1 MRGGYPRLKVTQELY
16 PENNMDGRQIVISKS
31 KDISKI
37 DNHIMNDLC
46 NGKHIYILKTNHI
59 NTCEDKNGLFYKL
72 SNNND
77 DLFRLI
83 FITENLKQ
91 EFKIMEYTY
100 FSSEERMIHRAPFP
114 RPPFDNFYWK
124 CPVCTVEFDNM

>member
-1 MRGGYPRLKVTQELY
+1 
-16 PENNMDGRQIVISKS
+16 MDGRQIIISKS